1 MSLIRAALYL
11 GLAAVSGVWLSSVV
25 SSMAQ
30 RDPDVTVVAAP
41 EEAGGLAADVQEQSQ
56 RLRQRL
62 AAGPPAP
69 HPLRNPFAF
78 GSETPRAR
86 AARPDRLPER
96 QAVEPEPAPAADL
109 ELSLIGIATHERP
122 DGPVRTA
129 MMSTLEGDLVMA
141 TGGDTVLDRFRVI
154 AVGADSVD
162 LIESATGAATRLHL
176 APR

>member
-1 MSLIRAALYL
+1 MTLIRAALYL

-30 RDPDVTVVAAP
+30 RDHEVTVAEAP
-41 EEAGGLAADVQEQSQ
+41 QEANGLAAEVQEQSQ
-56 RLRQRL
+56 RLRERL

-78 GSETPRAR
+78 GSATPRAR
-86 AARPDRLPER
+86 AHPDRLPGR
-96 QAVEPEPAPAADL
+96 QALEPEPAPAPDL
-109 ELSLIGIATHERP
+109 ELSLIGIATHQRP

-162 LIESATGAATRLHL
+162 VVESATGAATRLHL